1 MSIHPDS
8 TALTLT
14 GVTYRYQGRA
24 GIGPLDIQVK
34 SGEFLSIVG
43 PSGSGKSTLL
53 NLLAGFLKPQEGQIR
68 VGEDVIHGPHPRL
81 TLVQQEAALFPWLP
95 VAGNVAFGL
104 SRFSR
109 PERLRRVEEVLKL
122 VNLGGYGPRRVHEL
136 SGGQRQRV
144 SLARALA
151 VQPDLLLLDEPFS
164 ALDVQTRTQLSR
176 ELIDIWQQAGVTI
189 VFVTHQLGEA
199 MLLGQRVIALREGL
213 VALDLQT
220 SQTNVTQLEAL
231 MGEKQEALFGS
242 SPDGQTADPSR

>member
-1 MSIHPDS
+1 MSRSSHS
-8 TALTLT
+8 TALTLA

-24 GIGPLDIQVK
+24 GIGPLDIQVN

-53 NLLAGFLKPQEGQIR
+53 NLLAGFLKPQAGQIM
-68 VGEDVIHGPHPRL
+68 VSEDVIHGPHPRL
-81 TLVQQEAALFPWLP
+81 TLVQQEPALFPWLT

-104 SRFSR
+104 RRVSG
-109 PERLRRVEEVLKL
+109 PERAKRVEDALKL
-122 VNLGGYGPRRVHEL
+122 VSLGGYGPRRVHEL

-151 VQPDLLLLDEPFS
+151 IQPELLLLDEPFS
-164 ALDVQTRTQLSR
+164 ALDVQTRTQLSN
-176 ELIDIWQQAGVTI
+176 ELIDIWRQAGVTI

-213 VALDLQT
+213 VALDVRT
-220 SQTNVTQLEAL
+220 SQTDVAQLEAL
-231 MGEKQEALFGS
+231 MGVKQEN
-242 SPDGQTADPSR
+242 